1 MARKTK
7 LTDYTIENARE
18 CIRLGMTYS
27 ATCSAL
33 SISENTFQNWMNW
46 GRSGIKDPMYSKFYA
61 AIKESE
67 ADLMKDCLQKI
78 KISADTGNIETV
90 KWLLERKFFEFSKQ
104 SQVNVKAQ
112 QENLNINLN
121 AQVTEDDKTKIRNEI
136 LAKLRP
142 KSNLLEQLNEIS

>member
-7 LTDYTIENARE
+7 LTDYTIENAKE
-18 CIRLGMTYS
+18 CIRLGMTYT

-33 SISENTFQNWMNW
+33 GISENTFQNWMNW
-46 GRSGIKDPMYSKFYA
+46 GKEGKQPYTAFFA
-61 AIKESE
+61 AVRESE
-67 ADLMKDCLQKI
+67 SNLMKDCLQKI

-142 KSNLLEQLNEIS
+142 KSNLLGQLTEIS

>member
-7 LTDYTIENARE
+7 LQDYTLENARE
-18 CIRLGMTYS
+18 CIRLGMSYS
-27 ATCSAL
+27 ATCAAL

-46 GRSGIKDPMYSKFYA
+46 GRDGKIPYTAFYA

-67 ADLMKDCLQKI
+67 ADLMRDCLQKI

-90 KWLLERKFFEFSKQ
+90 KWLLEKKFSEFAKQ

-112 QENLNINLN
+112 TEAVSLNLN
-121 AQVTEDDKTKIRNEI
+121 AQVTEDEKDIIRNRI
-136 LAKLRP
+136 LSKLTP
-142 KSNLLEQLNEIS
+142 KDRLPELTQGE

>member
-46 GRSGIKDPMYSKFYA
+46 GRDGKAPYTSFYA
-61 AIKESE
+61 AIRESE

-78 KISADTGNIETV
+78 KISADTGNIESV
-90 KWLLERKFFEFSKQ
+90 KWLLERRFTEFSKQ

-112 QENLNINLN
+112 QENFNLNVN
-121 AQVTEDDKTKIRNEI
+121 AQVTAEDKDRIRAGI
-136 LAKLRP
+136 LAKLKP
-142 KSNLLEQLNEIS
+142 KNDMLEKLNQIS